1 MARLKDTT
9 AKLSRGVTP
18 PPILPPQQIT
28 EKKSEIVESPASFHR
43 QIKTETHAVKMSDT
57 ASDNTSVME
66 DSACFVDAQRSL
78 GVDTDKP
85 ASHPEQV
92 TEVDASFRQ
101 TDSEATAETSDSSTV
116 TTSVRDKTEVFEE
129 ARKAKVN
136 KTYIRKEP
144 IDIPERLGPDT
155 EEPETEHQEKEEDLL
170 KVDLSGLVNKFETPE
185 EKIYIRKEPIVI
197 ADRLGAEMENSET
210 ESEKPVS
217 LEDEMPTFDIRNI
230 KNVFELGEASVAFK
244 EEKSKQEELEA
255 ALDSSKREGPQ
266 GTEGSSRQSAPSPPQ
281 DEVETKPAQPAGF
294 SEAKSVT
301 EQFSSVDEFG
311 NKTVGS
317 RCTTTVSQH
326 SKTLSA
332 SPVPFSKTLSASPV
346 PISKTLSAS
355 PVPVPFSYA
364 DAVKR
369 KAQELKAAEARE
381 EASTEEL
388 LQNFHRTWTESE
400 NVFKSLGYNVSEERT
415 AHVVSHQ
422 EKTVTTGKKSS
433 MMGLKTNGKEWHLT
447 LY

>member
-1 MARLKDTT
+1 M
-9 AKLSRGVTP
+9 
-18 PPILPPQQIT
+18 
-28 EKKSEIVESPASFHR
+28 
-43 QIKTETHAVKMSDT
+43 
-57 ASDNTSVME
+57 
-66 DSACFVDAQRSL
+66 
-78 GVDTDKP
+78 
-85 ASHPEQV
+85 
-92 TEVDASFRQ
+92 
-101 TDSEATAETSDSSTV
+101 
-116 TTSVRDKTEVFEE
+116 
-129 ARKAKVN
+129 
-136 KTYIRKEP
+136 
-144 IDIPERLGPDT
+144 
-155 EEPETEHQEKEEDLL
+155 
-170 KVDLSGLVNKFETPE
+170 SGLVNKFETPE

-332 SPVPFSKTLSASPV
+332 SPVP
-346 PISKTLSAS
+346 ISKTLSAS